1 MTRRR
6 HAAAAAFVLLISSS
20 SFVLAQTPL
29 GSKGQTQVPTRTI
42 GQQAPVATTPPGK
55 SSPASAPAA
64 ATAQP
69 SRPQQPQGG
78 QQQAGQPGKIP
89 MSAANYTQA
98 LEQSEGLYTEMQR
111 PGPGGQIQEAWDKVE
126 ADPATGQK
134 RQGVY
139 AIRLCEDCIYKVRTR
154 EMMTTTIILPED
166 AVIAV
171 PPDLGD
177 PEGFK
182 AKVKTANTIAIRPD
196 LYGTDTN
203 LTVQTKSGRIYAFYL
218 RSEGFNSLTV
228 PDLVV
233 KIVGRE
239 KSEPVQGLPEQ
250 AAAAGTSQ
258 RQEKAAASKLDAKTA
273 AAVRDLT
280 SPAPP
285 SGDFV
290 RNVPFDPAKL
300 HGWKEYS
307 LKGDSE
313 LKPEMVYRDDFFT
326 YIRYGK
332 KWDGMELGTAYVTV
346 DGIDELINTRVQGS
360 TYIVESVAPL
370 ITLKDGKKY
379 LCIRYTGDQP

>member
-6 HAAAAAFVLLISSS
+6 HAAAAAFVLLMSSP

-29 GSKGQTQVPTRTI
+29 GSKGQGQNQIPTRTI
-42 GQQAPVATTPPGK
+42 GQPVPATPPGK
-55 SSPASAPAA
+55 SPPATAPAA

-69 SRPQQPQGG
+69 SSPQQPQGG

-111 PGPGGQIQEAWDKVE
+111 QGPGGQIQEAWDKIE

-139 AIRLCEDCIYKVRTR
+139 AIQLCDDCIYKVRTR

-177 PEGFK
+177 PAGFK

-218 RSEGFNSLTV
+218 RSEGFNSVNV

-239 KSEPVQGLPEQ
+239 KPEVPGLPEQ
-250 AAAAGTSQ
+250 AAAAGTSP
-258 RQEKAAASKLDAKTA
+258 RQEKGAVPKLDAKTA

-300 HGWKEYS
+300 HGWKDYS

-332 KWDGMELGTAYVTV
+332 KWDGMELGTAYVTI
-346 DGIDELINTRVQGS
+346 DGIDELVNTRVQGS
-360 TYIVESVAPL
+360 TYIIESVAPL

-379 LCIRYTGDQP
+379 LCIQYTGDQP